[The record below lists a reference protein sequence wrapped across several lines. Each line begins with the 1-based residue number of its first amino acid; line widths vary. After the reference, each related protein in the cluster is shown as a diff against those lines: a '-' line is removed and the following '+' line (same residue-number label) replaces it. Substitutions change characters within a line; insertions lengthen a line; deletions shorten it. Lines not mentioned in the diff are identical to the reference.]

1 MALGNTNRGAGGGL
15 DRHGYECLLRAA
27 TTPRER
33 LVLRLG
39 GEVGLRPF
47 EMVAVRPMDV
57 APHVVDGRVRFL
69 LRVAGGEEPRDAY
82 LPSELERAI
91 SRYARDEGVEP
102 AEPLFDV
109 SVRRLQMLVS
119 EVSSR
124 AADQTGRESLA
135 GVSSRDLRHYFARSL
150 LVDREVPASVV
161 MAVGGWSELSSLDT
175 YVDDPTPGEV
185 LAAFDD
191 EAGTAGEPRVER
203 RHDADQPTLVL
214 DAEATITRVNQR
226 FEARVGRTAD
236 AIVGE
241 PLTAATTADPD
252 TVGGVR
258 DAMAALEPWHGTLT
272 FCLGPDCSLRGQTT
286 ITPANPTAADPSRF
300 VAVVTTDRPQG
311 PVPDDRFASVQ
322 QAIREVGDAYADAT
336 THEGVL
342 EAVCAH
348 LTDSDAY
355 ECAWASEAPPGSQT
369 VPTVWAGADDGTIE
383 RLAFTGP
390 GSDGDTLAETVVE
403 TGEVETSLRDGPD
416 PGQAGESHPRLVVG
430 TPLVHGDSVYGALCL
445 VAPTASIGEY
455 ERRALATLGERVGEA
470 LTGAERKRLLLA
482 DTVVE
487 LEFACTDPD
496 SFVVALS
503 AELSCTIRLEGVVPV
518 DDRALLCYVSAVGRT
533 PETVHPVAE
542 RLVDDARLVTDHED
556 ASLLEVTV
564 SSETVAGT
572 LVDHGGSVEE
582 LVAEDGQARLRAEFA
597 PETDVRAVADA
608 VTTAFPET
616 ELVAKRE
623 VAADATGTTGFQ
635 QSLSSS
641 LTEKQ
646 LAVLQAAYHAGYFD
660 WPRDST
666 AEELA
671 ESMGVSSP
679 TLHNH
684 LRRSQYKLLDAFLD
698 GSDVGT

>member
-1 MALGNTNRGAGGGL
+1 MALGNTDRGAHGVL
-15 DRHGYECLLRAA
+15 ERHGYECLLRTA
-27 TTPRER
+27 TTARER

-47 EMVAVRPMDV
+47 EMVAVRPMDI

-69 LRVAGGEEPRDAY
+69 LRVTGGDEPRDAY
-82 LPSELERAI
+82 LPTDLERDL
-91 SRYARDEGVEP
+91 SRYAREKGVGR
-102 AEPLFDV
+102 ADPLFDV

-119 EVSSR
+119 DVSSR
-124 AADQTGRESLA
+124 AADQTGREALA
-135 GVSSRDLRHYFARSL
+135 EVSSRDLRHYFARSL
-150 LVDREVPASVV
+150 LVDWKLPSSVV
-161 MAVGGWSELSSLDT
+161 MAVGGWSELGSLDT
-175 YVDDPTPGEV
+175 YVDDPTPGEI
-185 LAAFDD
+185 LAAFDAATGSPG
-191 EAGTAGEPRVER
+191 EARVET
-203 RHDADQPTLVL
+203 DYGVDEPTLVL
-214 DAEATITRVNQR
+214 DDDATVARVNRR
-226 FEARVGRTAD
+226 FEARIGRPAE

-241 PLTAATTADPD
+241 SLSAVTTAD
-252 TVGGVR
+252 TETIASVR
-258 DAMAALEPWHGTLT
+258 AAMAGLEPWHGELT
-272 FCLGPDCSLRGQTT
+272 FRVAADCSVRGETT
-286 ITPANPTAADPSRF
+286 ISPESPLADDPSRF
-300 VAVVTTDRPQG
+300 VAVVAADQPQ
-311 PVPDDRFASVQ
+311 PPSPDDRFARVQ
-322 QAIREVGDAYADAT
+322 QAISEVGDAYADAT

-342 EAVCAH
+342 DAVCAH
-348 LTDSDAY
+348 LATSDVY
-355 ECAWASEAPPGSQT
+355 ECVWASDAPPGSQA

-383 RLAFTGP
+383 RLAFTDPETG
-390 GSDGDTLAETVVE
+390 GDALAQTVVE
-403 TGEVETSLRDGPD
+403 TGEVTTSLRDETD
-416 PGQAGESHPRLVVG
+416 QSQSGESDPHLVVG
-430 TPLVHGDSVYGALCL
+430 TPLSHGDSVYGALCL
-445 VAPTASIGEY
+445 LAPLESLGEY

-470 LTGAERKRLLLA
+470 LTAAERKRLLLA
-482 DTVVE
+482 DTVLE
-487 LEFACTDPD
+487 LEFACTDPT

-518 DDRALLCYVSAVGRT
+518 DDRALLCYVSAAGTT
-533 PETVHPVAE
+533 PEAVHPVAE

-564 SSETVAGT
+564 STDTVAGT

-582 LVAEDGQARLRAEFA
+582 LVAENGQARLRAEFA

-623 VAADATGTTGFQ
+623 VAADATSTTGVR
-635 QSLSSS
+635 QSLFSS

-646 LAVLQAAYHAGYFD
+646 LAVLRAAYHAGYFD

-698 GSDVGT
+698 GPDVGT